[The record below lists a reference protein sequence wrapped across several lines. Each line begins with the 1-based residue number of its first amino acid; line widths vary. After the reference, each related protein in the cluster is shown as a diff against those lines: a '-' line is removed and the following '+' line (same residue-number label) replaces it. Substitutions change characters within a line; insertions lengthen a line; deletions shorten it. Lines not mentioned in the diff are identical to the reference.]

1 MFPHCL
7 VIRFSVSLD
16 LKEGKEG
23 KELKEGKEVQDFRP
37 ASVMSSLSYR
47 KRGNMKDSLGG
58 KSNTDSLLS
67 TLSKER
73 SLSPERSFRKPK
85 KTTSADNLNDTTS
98 SRKRFQAADELDDG
112 GSVISQAYSEA
123 TSRARKGLDRRWAL
137 ASPDF
142 DKAST
147 VTVPI
152 SRASARRALEA
163 DDDAKSSVSFALTSP
178 TAGVR
183 RSLSRLD
190 DNRADTFSPTSPLL
204 SRRLE
209 LGLQSP
215 TLSRTDTRLSISR
228 SRLGELE
235 DDDAAVSVA
244 LSDRSFSSQ
253 HSGGR
258 SFSVPPRLR
267 SSVSDEA
274 LPDGTD
280 IKPVGH
286 RNYLDPDLEAAI
298 KEVLDYKPITFKR
311 KSLDPDEEDD
321 GETSKQ
327 LSSLRRSSSSVDVSK
342 KNKGKK
348 RRSSDSESSTSG
360 EEEQR
365 KKGSRKR
372 SKKSKKKSKK
382 KESDSDSSESSSSSS
397 SGSTVSYRSIN
408 SVKRGT
414 KKREPHSP
422 DDGGKEDKADGNSGK
437 KTKKTDKKRMKQ
449 VDSVMMKYL
458 YRPES
463 DE

>member
-1 MFPHCL
+1 
-7 VIRFSVSLD
+7 
-16 LKEGKEG
+16 
-23 KELKEGKEVQDFRP
+23 
-37 ASVMSSLSYR
+37 MSSLSYR

-58 KSNTDSLLS
+58 KSNNDSLLS

-73 SLSPERSFRKPK
+73 SMSPERSFRKAK
-85 KTTSADNLNDTTS
+85 KTTSADNLTDTTS
-98 SRKRFQAADELDDG
+98 SRKKFQTADDMDDG

-137 ASPDF
+137 TSPDF

-147 VTVPI
+147 VSVPI

-163 DDDAKSSVSFALTSP
+163 EDDAKSSVSFALTSP
-178 TAGVR
+178 TAGLR

-190 DNRADTFSPTSPLL
+190 DNRGDVFSPTSPLL
-204 SRRLE
+204 SRRSE

-215 TLSRTDTRLSISR
+215 TLSRTDTRLSIAR

-235 DDDAAVSVA
+235 DDDPAVSVA
-244 LSDRSFSSQ
+244 LSERPFYSQ

-258 SFSVPPRLR
+258 SFSVPPRPR
-267 SSVSDEA
+267 SSVSDET
-274 LPDGTD
+274 PPEGSD
-280 IKPVGH
+280 IKPVSH
-286 RNYLDPDLEAAI
+286 RTYLDPALEAAI

-311 KSLDPDEEDD
+311 KSLEPDEDE
-321 GETSKQ
+321 EEMSMQ

-342 KNKGKK
+342 KHKSKK
-348 RRSSDSESSTSG
+348 RRSSDSESSTS
-360 EEEQR
+360 EEDR
-365 KKGSRKR
+365 RRKGSKKR

-382 KESDSDSSESSSSSS
+382 KESDSESSESSSSSS
-397 SGSTVSYRSIN
+397 SGSTVSYRSI
-408 SVKRGT
+408 SSIKRGT
-414 KKREPHSP
+414 TKREPHSP
-422 DDGGKEDKADGNSGK
+422 DDEGKEDKANGNSGK
-437 KTKKTDKKRMKQ
+437 KMKKTDKKRMKQ